1 MGGLID
7 AVDQSKGHMELFWA
21 CRPHSHRSGN
31 PWLCHAS
38 ASTAPAACLPDARIR
53 LYRFSGGLVDV
64 TPDEGV
70 ESSRHLSG
78 PLRARPR
85 APNHTLDFSGP
96 PKTTTKGLLQ
106 SGL

>member
-1 MGGLID
+1 MQLISRRDICNCFGLADRIHT
-7 AVDQSKGHMELFWA
+7 ALVTHG
-21 CRPHSHRSGN
+21 
-31 PWLCHAS
+31 S
-38 ASTAPAACLPDARIR
+38 AMHLHLPPPAACLPDARIR

-64 TPDEGV
+64 IPDEGV

-96 PKTTTKGLLQ
+96 PKTTTEGVLQ